1 MIKLFGYNILKD
13 WELKQREENHWE
25 KIKKYLK
32 IKKLWHIDYHWEKK
46 PKCSACDEERKLTIQ
61 MPDGS
66 TKRISCSCDKTL
78 TIMEVAP
85 LDKEL
90 PIIAVKGETIY
101 MADGFSEWAINDRII
116 FNQSELHTTEEHLDR
131 CFFTSE
137 KLAKQA
143 LKIIKENENN

>member
-1 MIKLFGYNILKD
+1 
-13 WELKQREENHWE
+13 
-25 KIKKYLK
+25 
-32 IKKLWHIDYHWEKK
+32 
-46 PKCSACDEERKLTIQ
+46 

-101 MADGFSEWAINDRII
+101 MADGFSEWSVNGRII
-116 FNQSELHTTEEHLDR
+116 FNQSELYSTEEHLDR

-143 LKIIKENENN
+143 LKIIKENE